1 MTTKNLG
8 TEGFFWWFGVVE
20 DREDPQRLGRVKVRV
35 HNYHGEKVETPTE
48 DLQWAFI
55 IMQPTSASYQ
65 KTGLSPTGLMVGST
79 VVGFFADGS
88 EGQVPMVLG
97 SLPGIEDKDPAKHDV
112 TLLARQVN
120 PLNKNTVGPEPA
132 SAYAAIY
139 PYNRVYQSESGHVV
153 ELDDTPNRERIHV
166 YHRTGTY
173 TEINNEGRRVNKIV
187 GDDIEVVL
195 KDKTVYIQGNVKVDI
210 KGNLEA
216 NVEGSAKL
224 SVTGNMDVKVGG
236 NYNLNVSGDIKVNG
250 RTINLNNG
258 SNGAARIGDTAD
270 TGDAGN
276 PPGSNR
282 IESGSSS
289 VFIGG

>member
-8 TEGFFWWFGVVE
+8 AEGFFWWFGVVE
-20 DREDPQRLGRVKVRV
+20 DRDDPQKLGRVKVRV
-35 HNYHGEKVETPTE
+35 HNFHGDKIKTPTA

-79 VVGFFADGS
+79 VVGFFADGG
-88 EGQVPMVLG
+88 EGQMPMILG
-97 SLPGIEDKDPAKHDV
+97 SLPGIQDKDPAKHDV
-112 TLLARQVN
+112 TLLARETN

-132 SAYAAIY
+132 SAYSAVY

-166 YHRTGTY
+166 FHRTGTY
-173 TEINNEGRRVNKIV
+173 TEINQEGRRVNKIV

-195 KDKTVYIQGNVKVDI
+195 KDKTVYIQGNANIEVKGNVNVKVD
-210 KGNLEA
+210 
-216 NVEGSAKL
+216 
-224 SVTGNMDVKVGG
+224 G
-236 NYNLNVSGDIKVNG
+236 NYNLNVSGDIKING
-250 RTINLNNG
+250 KTINLNNG
-258 SNGAARIGDTAD
+258 SNGAARVGDTAD
-270 TGDAGN
+270 TQD
-276 PPGSNR
+276 PGGAVGTNK
-282 IESGSSS
+282 IESGSST

>member
-8 TEGFFWWFGVVE
+8 AEGFFWWFGVVE
-20 DREDPQRLGRVKVRV
+20 DRDDPQKLGRVKVRV
-35 HNYHGEKVETPTE
+35 HNFHGDKVKTPTA

-79 VVGFFADGS
+79 VVGFFADGG
-88 EGQVPMVLG
+88 EGQMPMILG

-112 TLLARQVN
+112 TLLAREVN
-120 PLNKNTVGPEPA
+120 PLNKNTVGPEPS
-132 SAYAAIY
+132 SAYSATY

-153 ELDDTPNRERIHV
+153 ELDDTPNKERIHFF
-166 YHRTGTY
+166 HRTGTY
-173 TEINNEGRRVNKIV
+173 IEINQEGRRVNKIV

-195 KDKTVYIQGNVKVDI
+195 KDKTVYIQGNAKVEIKGNVDVKVD
-210 KGNLEA
+210 
-216 NVEGSAKL
+216 
-224 SVTGNMDVKVGG
+224 G
-236 NYNLNVSGDIKVNG
+236 NYNLNVSGDIKING
-250 RTINLNNG
+250 KTINLNQG

-270 TGDAGN
+270 TQD
-276 PPGSNR
+276 PGGAVGTNK
-282 IESGSSS
+282 IESGSST

>member
-8 TEGFFWWFGVVE
+8 AEGFFWWFGVVE
-20 DREDPQRLGRVKVRV
+20 DRDDPQKLGRVKVRV
-35 HNYHGEKVETPTE
+35 HNFHGDKIKTPTA

-79 VVGFFADGS
+79 VVGFFADGG
-88 EGQVPMVLG
+88 EGQMPMILG
-97 SLPGIEDKDPAKHDV
+97 SLPGIQDKDPAKHDV
-112 TLLARQVN
+112 TLLAREIN

-132 SAYAAIY
+132 SAYSAVY

-166 YHRTGTY
+166 FHRTGTY
-173 TEINNEGRRVNKIV
+173 TEINQEGRRVNKIV

-195 KDKTVYIQGNVKVDI
+195 KDKTVYIQGNANIEVKGNVNVKVD
-210 KGNLEA
+210 
-216 NVEGSAKL
+216 
-224 SVTGNMDVKVGG
+224 G
-236 NYNLNVSGDIKVNG
+236 NYNLNVSGDIKING
-250 RTINLNNG
+250 KTINLNNG
-258 SNGAARIGDTAD
+258 SNGAARVGDTAD
-270 TGDAGN
+270 TQD
-276 PPGSNR
+276 PGGAVGTNK
-282 IESGSSS
+282 IESGSST